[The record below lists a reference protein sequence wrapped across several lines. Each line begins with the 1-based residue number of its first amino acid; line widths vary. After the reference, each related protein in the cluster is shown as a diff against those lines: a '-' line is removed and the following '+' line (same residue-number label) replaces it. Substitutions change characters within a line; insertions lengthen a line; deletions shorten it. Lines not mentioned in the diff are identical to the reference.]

1 MCQFL
6 PHPPPCPPPPTTPPL
21 SSISYLSDFSNIIP
35 IAPTFLLYLLSY
47 PTSDFFSSTT
57 YPSSSPYIFSSRIL
71 SRILIYDVTLVLF
84 LQNHV
89 ITFINIPLPQLLLN
103 QLLILTFICLFIHHP
118 LLPFNRLM
126 YSWHLRKSI
135 KKSHTY
141 WQMWGCLLRPW
152 NGSHWWHQVCFWWK
166 MIYTFSLYNHCI
178 EHLPVCPLKM
188 DFKVIPY
195 FSSEILWLYSLAF
208 SLNTIALESRVTPFK
223 IIIQLVMVWFFAR
236 AKSRSFPSWMASMV
250 MGLMGS

>member
-21 SSISYLSDFSNIIP
+21 SSISYLSDFSNTIP

-89 ITFINIPLPQLLLN
+89 ITFIDIPLPQLLLN

-118 LLPFNRLM
+118 ICASVTPVSGAGGNPPGL
-126 YSWHLRKSI
+126 
-135 KKSHTY
+135 
-141 WQMWGCLLRPW
+141 WGTMHACLKW
-152 NGSHWWHQVCFWWK
+152 V
-166 MIYTFSLYNHCI
+166 
-178 EHLPVCPLKM
+178 
-188 DFKVIPY
+188 
-195 FSSEILWLYSLAF
+195 LYSG
-208 SLNTIALESRVTPFK
+208 NVIMRTRCPFR
-223 IIIQLVMVWFFAR
+223 LPP
-236 AKSRSFPSWMASMV
+236 SFDCC
-250 MGLMGS
+250 